1 MSVADRGL
9 RGRLTSACGRFT
21 CTLKRVTLN
30 VPPDLF
36 EYQDYPYC
44 ATPEHFLL
52 ITENPASAL
61 KALGHALER
70 MWLTDEAG
78 VEHPDA
84 ESAYSGGVYAPPSEV
99 VGPDVTA
106 AGILCSVDCQS
117 AITSEQAAVFRD
129 ILRDEL
135 QRGGVS
141 GTVRNLW
148 GDEANALMDS

>member
-1 MSVADRGL
+1 MT
-9 RGRLTSACGRFT
+9 LT
-21 CTLKRVTLN
+21 
-30 VPPDLF
+30 VPPGLF

-52 ITENPASAL
+52 VTEDAVRALSAL
-61 KALGHALER
+61 EHALER

-84 ESAYSGGVYAPPSEV
+84 DSAYSGGVYAPPSEV

-117 AITSEQAAVFRD
+117 AITAEQAAVFRD

-148 GDEANALMDS
+148 GDEAHALRDS